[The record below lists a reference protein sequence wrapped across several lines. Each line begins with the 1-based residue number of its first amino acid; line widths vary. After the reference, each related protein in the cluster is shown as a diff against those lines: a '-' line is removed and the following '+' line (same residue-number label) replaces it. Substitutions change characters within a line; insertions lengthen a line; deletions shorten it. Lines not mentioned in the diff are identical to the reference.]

1 MKLETT
7 SKLEPRHSRANYG
20 AVHLILRMLPALLPF
35 MRSTAMIFPPKILQR
50 RTYLR
55 YMANPYYK
63 SYMVVYVYLHPLP
76 VTIRL
81 GVLRL

>member
-1 MKLETT
+1 MKLETA
-7 SKLEPRHSRANYG
+7 SKLEPRHPRANYG
-20 AVHLILRMLPALLPF
+20 AVHLILRLLPALLPF

-55 YMANPYYK
+55 YMTNPYYK
-63 SYMVVYVYLHPLP
+63 SYMVIYLHPFP

-81 GVLRL
+81 GVIRL